1 MGANVIV
8 LEDDIWC
15 TGVIVR
21 TLQKAG
27 YTPLAAAT
35 AEDAWNVAVTS
46 RQSVD
51 ALIAD
56 YVLPAGNGVEA
67 ALRLVSRFPGMK
79 ILFVSGT
86 PLEGWTAAD
95 LDKIAELP
103 RHASAF
109 VPKPFHPSVLVS
121 TLDGLLHR
129 AAAHTA

>member
-1 MGANVIV
+1 MGAKVVV

-35 AEDAWNVAVTS
+35 AEDAWSMAVSS
-46 RQSVD
+46 RDSVD

-56 YVLPAGNGVEA
+56 YVLPSGNGVDA
-67 ALRLVSRFPGMK
+67 AVRLVSRFPSMK

-86 PLEGWTAAD
+86 PLEGWAGAD
-95 LDKIAELP
+95 LEKIAWLP
-103 RHASAF
+103 RHSSAF
-109 VPKPFHPSVLVS
+109 IPKPFHPSALVS
-121 TLDGLLHR
+121 TLDGLLHH
-129 AAAHTA
+129 AAAQTA